1 MKITI
6 IEDDI
11 DLADSIEKKL
21 VRVGYN
27 VSIFNSKSELLSNH
41 KLESD
46 VYIIDLNLWKS
57 DTEWFEIINWL
68 KKVKNINSPIIITSG
83 YSETEKKIYWLDIW
97 ADDYLSKP
105 YFLEEL
111 LARIRAVLRRDSDN
125 KSSIIKYKNIEFD
138 LKAWNIISP
147 EYKKIKFTNR
157 ELMLIEFF
165 MLNKNKIIPRND
177 LTVSIW
183 WSYDWIWVTDNT
195 INVTFYNLRKKLWKE
210 FNLTTLV
217 WKWFILKD

>member
-6 IEDDI
+6 IEDDK
-11 DLADSIEKKL
+11 DLANWIEKKL
-21 VRVGYN
+21 LRNWYN
-27 VSIFNSKSELLSNH
+27 VEIFSSKNDTFSNH
-41 KLESD
+41 KIESNA
-46 VYIIDLNLWKS
+46 YIIDLNLWENE
-57 DTEWFEIINWL
+57 TEWFDIIEWL
-68 KKVKNINSPIIITSG
+68 RKSKNIKSPIIITSG

-125 KSSIIKYKNIEFD
+125 KTSIIKYKDIEFD
-138 LKAWNIISP
+138 LKDQNVISK
-147 EYKKIKFTNR
+147 EYKKIKFTKR
-157 ELMLIEFF
+157 ELMIIEFF
-165 MLNKNKIIPRND
+165 ILNKNKIIPRND

-210 FNLTTLV
+210 FNLITLV